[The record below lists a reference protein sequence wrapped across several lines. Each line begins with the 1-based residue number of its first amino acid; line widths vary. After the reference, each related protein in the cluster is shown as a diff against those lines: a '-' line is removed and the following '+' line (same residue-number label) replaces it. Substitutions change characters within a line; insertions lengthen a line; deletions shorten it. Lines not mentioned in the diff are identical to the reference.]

1 MFADSRADPEGSS
14 HKPPAPGH
22 DLRAAYAECERMARE
37 HYENFP
43 VASLLLPRAMRPHVA
58 AVYAFAR
65 VADDFADEGTRTD
78 EERLQLLDAWAD
90 MLHRAVGNGGHGGHG
105 DDHHGDTENTENALG
120 KNLRLP
126 RVSVLNTVPSLA
138 SVPATE
144 IFLALHHT
152 IREKRLPGS
161 LFDDLLSAFRQD
173 VTVHRYATWTDLL
186 DYCRR
191 SANPVGRLVLRI
203 AGYDDPALDR
213 ASDALCMALQ
223 LANFWQDLERDWNKG
238 RLYVPRADLEATG
251 ASESDLDARRITPA
265 WRAALAAVAARTRAL
280 FEEGR
285 AVADGVSGR
294 LRWELRLTWLGGV
307 RILDR
312 LERTGFD
319 VFRQRPS
326 LGAADAPLILWRALA
341 W

>member
-1 MFADSRADPEGSS
+1 MTGGQSTDRIQADPEGSG
-14 HKPPAPGH
+14 HNRPAPGH
-22 DLRAAYAECERMARE
+22 SLRAAYAECERMARE

-65 VADDFADEGTRTD
+65 VADDFADEGTRPAD
-78 EERLQLLDAWAD
+78 ERLRLLDEWSAR
-90 MLHRAVGNGGHGGHG
+90 LHQHPEHPGHLGHLV
-105 DDHHGDTENTENALG
+105 HLF
-120 KNLRLP
+120 P
-126 RVSVLNTVPSLA
+126 
-138 SVPATE
+138 
-144 IFLALHHT
+144 ALHHT
-152 IREKRLPGS
+152 IREKRLPLS

-173 VTVHRYATWTDLL
+173 VTVHRYAAWSDLL

-191 SANPVGRLVLRI
+191 SANPVGRLVLRL
-203 AGYDDPALDR
+203 AGSDDPALDR
-213 ASDALCMALQ
+213 ASDALCTALQ
-223 LANFWQDLERDWNKG
+223 LANFWQDLERDWEKG
-238 RLYVPRADLEATG
+238 RLYVPLA
-251 ASESDLDARRITPA
+251 DLDACGAREEDLNARRLTPE
-265 WRAALAAVAARTRAL
+265 WRAALARVASRTRDL
-280 FEEGR
+280 FDEGR

-312 LERTGFD
+312 LERAGFD

-326 LGAADAPLILWRALA
+326 LGAADAPVILWRALA